1 MNAFVTGYTEFLPQE
16 LLKEIQKIEK
26 KHGRKREYKF
36 SPRTLDIDI
45 VFYEDFVLNEKDLKI
60 PHPLTHKRGFVLI
73 PMHEIEKNWVH
84 PILKKKISGIII
96 NDYKKEVKKVIQ
108 REALRI

>member
-1 MNAFVTGYTEFLPQE
+1 
-16 LLKEIQKIEK
+16 
-26 KHGRKREYKF
+26 
-36 SPRTLDIDI
+36 
-45 VFYEDFVLNEKDLKI
+45 
-60 PHPLTHKRGFVLI
+60 
-73 PMHEIEKNWVH
+73 MHEIEKNWVH